1 MKNSFIFYTIY
12 ADKFHSLSDEQF
24 GKLVRCMVKYEETG
38 EIIRTGDVGVDLSF
52 DVVKTDLDLNRE
64 KYENIVKRNQENG
77 KKGGRPKNPS
87 KPKKPSGLFG
97 NPKNPDEPKKAEY
110 DYDNDYVNDN
120 DISNINNKY
129 IDNNKVIEV
138 DKVNSVKEKY
148 KKEKRVYYPNDD
160 ELNKAFEN
168 FVAHRKLMK
177 KPMGD
182 EAINLNMKK
191 LAKLSEGDNDK
202 AIAILNQS
210 IERGWQG
217 LFELKDDYI
226 NTGSTIDS
234 HQAYLDKWRNA

>member
-1 MKNSFIFYTIY
+1 MAESFVFYRSFHKALSNLDADTYKEAMEAICNY
-12 ADKFHSLSDEQF
+12 ALD
-24 GKLVRCMVKYEETG
+24 G
-38 EIIRTGDVGVDLSF
+38 IIPDCSGVSAMAFELIKPQIDA
-52 DVVKTDLDLNRE
+52 
-64 KYENIVKRNQENG
+64 NIRRRENG
-77 KKGGRPKNPS
+77 KKGGRPKTETKPNNNLDIT
-87 KPKKPSGLFG
+87 KPKPKHNLTKTKP
-97 NPKNPDEPKKAEY
+97 EP
-110 DYDNDYVNDN
+110 NVNVNVNDN
-120 DISNINNKY
+120 DNDNDIGNINNKY

-191 LAKLSEGDNDK
+191 LDKLSGGDNDK